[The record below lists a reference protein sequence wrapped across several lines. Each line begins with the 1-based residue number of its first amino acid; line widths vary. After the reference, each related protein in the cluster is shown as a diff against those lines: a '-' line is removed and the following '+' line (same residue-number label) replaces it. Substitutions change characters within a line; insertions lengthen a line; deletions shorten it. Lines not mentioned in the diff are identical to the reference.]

1 MQGYKGS
8 CIAEFKPSY
17 MYALYQF
24 VVLQYILFHQ
34 TLQQNENIGG
44 VTILKYQSILSCS
57 FVLLDLRILYV
68 KSGLCFYLCNVFMVH
83 LSLSNVFFS
92 YDLWQVLRIVLYFLF

>member
-44 VTILKYQSILSCS
+44 VTILKC
-57 FVLLDLRILYV
+57 
-68 KSGLCFYLCNVFMVH
+68 
-83 LSLSNVFFS
+83 
-92 YDLWQVLRIVLYFLF
+92 